1 MSDEW
6 ERVNTEKATTQR
18 GFVNSGHPNART
30 HRLKVPGGWLYR
42 VIIKTAVGSGTY
54 GERVCMS
61 FVPEVPDAD

>member
-1 MSDEW
+1 MSSEW
-6 ERVNTEKATTQR
+6 ERVNTENSTDKH
-18 GFVNSGHPNART
+18 GFSTHRPNART

-42 VIIKTAVGSGTY
+42 VTIKTAVGGGTY